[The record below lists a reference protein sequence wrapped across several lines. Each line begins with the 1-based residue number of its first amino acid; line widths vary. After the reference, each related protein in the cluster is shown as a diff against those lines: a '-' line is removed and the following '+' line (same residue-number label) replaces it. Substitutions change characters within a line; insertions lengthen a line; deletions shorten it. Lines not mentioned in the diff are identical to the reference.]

1 MCGCGT
7 YHELKGLTS
16 QASGWA
22 LVYMHPLTYD
32 DNNNSKATIH

>member
-16 QASGWA
+16 QAGGWA